1 MYICRLATSRL
12 PNIFGSDTIS
22 RVFLGGEVVLDLYL
36 GRGGGCLF
44 IIKRS

>member
-22 RVFLGGEVVLDLYL
+22 RVFFGGEVVLDLYL
-36 GRGGGCLF
+36 GRGGGACLL
-44 IIKRS
+44 